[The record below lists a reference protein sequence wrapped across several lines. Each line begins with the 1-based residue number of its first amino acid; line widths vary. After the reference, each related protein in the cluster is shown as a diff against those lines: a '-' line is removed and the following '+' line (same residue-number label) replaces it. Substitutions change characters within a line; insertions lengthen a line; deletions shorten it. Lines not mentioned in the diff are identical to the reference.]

1 MIGRSLPVLLVVSIG
16 RRVRSASLSSIGV
29 TVMSDT
35 TRHEPEVFA
44 RAVEPHT
51 WLEGVETPAESA
63 LRAEVREFAWTHL
76 ESKRNAIDDARRCN
90 TYMPMLAERGY
101 LGTLVAPEHGGAGL
115 GLGASVVIAQELG
128 GVVPSLAAMR
138 AVCGNFVAKPLEE
151 FGSPMQIKE
160 FLAPLM
166 TGEWTTA
173 LAISEPE
180 AGSDV
185 SRLAT
190 SAVRDGDGWVL
201 NGCKRHI
208 SGAAESQFMLV
219 YAVTAP
225 DASPSGR
232 FTAFIVPTDTPG
244 VDASDE
250 EPTMGVRG
258 LSHARVRFDNV
269 RVDDALR
276 LGGVGEALRILF
288 FGLAAERIDI
298 SARALG
304 CATRAF
310 EEARGYAAHREQ
322 FGKPIRSFQ
331 AVSHKIADM
340 RTRIDAGRLLVIR
353 AARLYDQVLASEGPE
368 RASELCNAESSIA
381 KLFCAEQGFW
391 VCDQAMQVFGGRG
404 YEHGSVVEV
413 MFRDARVFRF
423 GGGTDEIQRHIIQR
437 DEFARRSAV
446 RD

>member
-1 MIGRSLPVLLVVSIG
+1 MRKSTSH
-16 RRVRSASLSSIGV
+16 RQ
-29 TVMSDT
+29 
-35 TRHEPEVFA
+35 EVFA
-44 RAVEPHT
+44 RPVEPHT
-51 WLEGVETPAESA
+51 WLEGIETPAESA
-63 LRAEVREFAWTHL
+63 LRAEVRDFAWTHL
-76 ESKRNAIDDARRCN
+76 ESERNAMEEALRCSK
-90 TYMPMLAERGY
+90 YLPLLAERGY

-151 FGSPMQIKE
+151 FGTAEQIKE
-160 FLAPLM
+160 YLAPLM
-166 TGEWTTA
+166 RGECTTA
-173 LAISEPE
+173 LAISEPD

-185 SRLAT
+185 SGLAT
-190 SAVRDGDGWVL
+190 SAARDGDGWIL
-201 NGCKRHI
+201 NGYKHHI
-208 SGAAESQFMLV
+208 SGGAESRFMLV
-219 YAVTAP
+219 YAVTAQN
-225 DASPSGR
+225 ASPSER
-232 FTAFIVPTDTPG
+232 FTAFLVPTDAPG

-250 EPTMGVRG
+250 ESTMGVRG
-258 LSHARVRFDNV
+258 LSHARVRFDDV
-269 RVDDALR
+269 RIDDWFR
-276 LGGVGEALRILF
+276 LGDVGEALRIMF

-298 SARALG
+298 AARALG
-304 CATRAF
+304 CATRSL
-310 EEARGYAAHREQ
+310 EEARAFAAHRNQ
-322 FGKPIRSFQ
+322 FGRPIRSFQ

-340 RTRIDAGRLLVIR
+340 RTRIDAGRLLVLR

-413 MFRDARVFRF
+413 MFRDSRVFRF

-437 DEFARRSAV
+437 DEFARLFAARG
-446 RD
+446 